1 MATIDIS
8 ELEQHP
14 TEIIQR
20 AKDGETIEV
29 NEGGTVVAR
38 LTPPQEAMP
47 VWNAHEETWT
57 DLDALVQEI
66 SKYLPEHVDAVEAVR
81 EIRREV

>member
-8 ELEQHP
+8 ELKQHP

-20 AKDGETIEV
+20 VKCGETIEI

-38 LTPPQEAMP
+38 LTPTQSGTPTWKAQ
-47 VWNAHEETWT
+47 EETWT
-57 DLDALVQEI
+57 DLDALVEEI

>member
-1 MATIDIS
+1 MTTIDIS

-20 AKDGETIEV
+20 VKSGETIEV

-38 LTPPQEAMP
+38 LTPIQHVTPM
-47 VWNAHEETWT
+47 WNAPEQSWT